1 MHHLA
6 KLTFGKV
13 DQLPFHAECACGTA
27 GDFRSR
33 QQGADYLVMHLTR
46 LQGINSAEFVD
57 ETVAPVPAPAPEVEQ
72 PKKDEPVSEEKAE
85 KDTDAADDEAEET
98 AEEDAA
104 DAKASRKK
112 GRGA

>member
-57 ETVAPVPAPAPEVEQ
+57 ETVAPLYAPEPEVEQ
-72 PKKDEPVSEEKAE
+72 PAKEEPAVVE
-85 KDTDAADDEAEET
+85 KDTDSADDEAEET
-98 AEEDAA
+98 AEEDAVE
-104 DAKASRKK
+104 AKASKKK